1 MPGPI
6 RLSRDG
12 QGQGEKDQ
20 ENIREVRGSEEM
32 TPRQYLW
39 CIKILRQAY
48 KSKEITKL
56 PASAVGA
63 QAVLESGYGRSEPV
77 DLFTGKRSLNLFGVK
92 CLIKNGVIIAGGN
105 NGCVQCYTH
114 EEINGKKELKLLHF
128 RAYKSHKDSFT
139 DHARILS
146 VSKDDNGEQ
155 RYREAFNHLDNA
167 EQFITEVWKAGYASD
182 SNYIKNIIPIIRTLN
197 KIPVWALKL

>member
-1 MPGPI
+1 MNV
-6 RLSRDG
+6 S
-12 QGQGEKDQ
+12 
-20 ENIREVRGSEEM
+20 
-32 TPRQYLW
+32 QYWW
-39 CIKILRQAY
+39 CVKILRQAY

-77 DLFTGKRSLNLFGVK
+77 DLFTRKRSYNLFGVK
-92 CLIKNGVIIAGGN
+92 CLIKNGVIVAGGS

-114 EEINGKKELKLLHF
+114 EEVNGKKELKLLHF
-128 RAYKSHKDSFT
+128 RAYYSYKDSFT

-146 VSKDDNGEQ
+146 ISKDDNGEQ
-155 RYREAFNHLDNA
+155 RYREAFNYLDDA

-182 SNYIKNIIPIIRTLN
+182 SNYVKNIIPIIRTLN